1 MKRAGFWLCAAAAA
15 MGAWLCI
22 ALFLGP
28 APKPGVCPLPVDGVL
43 LFAGLAALFG
53 AAGVAMRKGP
63 WPLALLLLGT
73 GAPLLNTRLMG
84 SQDTLSTALLPFAI
98 VREGSLTLPGP
109 PGYHMVPV
117 GGGRFA
123 SKYPVATAL
132 LALPVA
138 LPAAAGRAELTVRF
152 RNVVEKLSASV
163 LAGAM
168 IALLFLAQR
177 SFAGPRAALVGAAL
191 TLFGT
196 PTLPVLGQAL
206 WQHTGAALA
215 LAAGLAALGLPQG
228 NRRSVLVGLCAGVAV
243 ACRPPDV
250 LLALGLLW
258 LDRRPAT
265 ALAAA
270 LPVALTLLYQ
280 RAMFGGWLQTGYGVE
295 ATAGWRPPWPDGS
308 VGFAGVW
315 VSPAR
320 GMIVCFP
327 ILLFGLWGL
336 WRRAGLRPLALAVLA
351 FSFLMGCW
359 WFWDGAWSPGP
370 RMLAD
375 AVPFL
380 GLGIAVAVEE
390 SAAWRRP
397 ARIALVAA
405 SALSC
410 ATAMTLTYVFP
421 GRETHAL
428 VRELRDGPWT
438 PRSYPLFAY
447 FFAR

>member
-1 MKRAGFWLCAAAAA
+1 MKGAGFWLCAAAAA

-22 ALFLGP
+22 ALFFGP
-28 APKPGVCPLPVDGVL
+28 APNPGVFPLPVDAVL

-53 AAGVAMRKGP
+53 AAGVAMRKGLSA
-63 WPLALLLLGT
+63 LALLLLGT

-84 SQDTLSTALLPFAI
+84 SQDTLSTALVPFAL

-123 SKYPVATAL
+123 SKYPVATGL

-138 LPAAAGRAELTVRF
+138 LPAAAGRAELTVGF

-168 IALLFLAQR
+168 IALLFLAQGR
-177 SFAGPRAALVGAAL
+177 AAGPRAALVGAAL

-196 PTLPVLGQAL
+196 PTLPVLAQAL

-215 LAAGLAALGLPQG
+215 LAAGLAALGLPRG
-228 NRRSVLVGLCAGVAV
+228 NRRSILVGLCAGVAI
-243 ACRPPDV
+243 ACRPPV
-250 LLALGLLW
+250 GLLALGLLW
-258 LDRRPAT
+258 FDRRPAT
-265 ALAAA
+265 AIAAA
-270 LPVALTLLYQ
+270 VPIALTLLYQ
-280 RAMFGGWLQTGYGVE
+280 RAMFGGFLQTGYGIE
-295 ATAGWRPPWPDGS
+295 ATVGWRPPWPDGAIGL
-308 VGFAGVW
+308 VGLW
-315 VSPAR
+315 LSPAR
-320 GMIVCFP
+320 GMALCFP
-327 ILLFGLWGL
+327 ILAFGLWGL
-336 WRRAGLRPLALAVLA
+336 WRRVELRPLALAVVA
-351 FSFLMGCW
+351 FSLLMGCW

-375 AVPFL
+375 ATPFL
-380 GLGIAVAVEE
+380 GLGIAVAVQE
-390 SAAWRRP
+390 SAAWRRA
-397 ARIALVAA
+397 ARAALIAA

-438 PRSYPLFAY
+438 PRSYPLYAY
-447 FFAR
+447 LFAR